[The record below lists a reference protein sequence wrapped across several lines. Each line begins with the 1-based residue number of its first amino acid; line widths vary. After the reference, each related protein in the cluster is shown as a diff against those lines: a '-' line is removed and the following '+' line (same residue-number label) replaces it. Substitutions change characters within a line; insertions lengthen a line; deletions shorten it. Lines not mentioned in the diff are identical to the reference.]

1 MALKN
6 RLPERMFT
14 ALLPAGEQYLI
25 GLRALSVGGVHALAW
40 GTGGVGQVA
49 LLATTRQLM
58 MCGLDKLGRPNS
70 VLATLPYAD
79 IMAMNTSRTKVAFS
93 SIGVVEL
100 VFPDGSNFQF
110 ECTAST
116 VDEFVALVLPRLTG
130 H

>member
-49 LLATTRQLM
+49 LQVTRET
-58 MCGLDKLGRPNS
+58 GGRWCRMERRRQVS
-70 VLATLPYAD
+70 HGAGRHQA
-79 IMAMNTSRTKVAFS
+79 
-93 SIGVVEL
+93 
-100 VFPDGSNFQF
+100 
-110 ECTAST
+110 
-116 VDEFVALVLPRLTG
+116 VDEPQRQQDDERDAG
-130 H
+130 